1 MKTQTIKNIG
11 KKLFL
16 GSILTSV
23 IFLSAQ
29 SKATAADHFTNDS
42 TIQENMAG
50 KVLVKYIGN
59 SEDGLFFNVKYNN
72 EKGKYFDVVI
82 KDESGEVLYEGNF
95 NDKSFDKKFLLP
107 KDHEVSLISIAV
119 NAGKN
124 YFVQSY
130 SVTAKTNSYREVVAS
145 KN

>member
-1 MKTQTIKNIG
+1 MKTQTVNNIA

-16 GSILTSV
+16 GSILTAV

-29 SKATAADHFTNDS
+29 NKAIATGTYNDS
-42 TIQENMAG
+42 TIKENMAG

-59 SEDGLFFNVKYNN
+59 SEDGLFFNVKYSN
-72 EKGKYFDVVI
+72 ETGKYFDVVI
-82 KDESGEVLYEGNF
+82 KDESGEILYEGNF
-95 NDKSFDKKFLLP
+95 NDKNFDKKFLLP
-107 KDHEVSLISIAV
+107 KDHDVSALSIAV

-130 SVTAKTNSYREVVAS
+130 SVITKTNSSKEVVVS

>member
-1 MKTQTIKNIG
+1 MKTQTINNIA

-29 SKATAADHFTNDS
+29 SKTIAASNFSDS
-42 TIQENMAG
+42 TIKENMAE
-50 KVLVKYIGN
+50 KVSVKYIGN

-82 KDESGEVLYEGNF
+82 KDESGETLYEGNF

-107 KDHEVSLISIAV
+107 KDQEVSLISIAV

-124 YFVQSY
+124 YFAQSY
-130 SVTAKTNSYREVVAS
+130 NVTVKSSSYTDVVVS

>member
-1 MKTQTIKNIG
+1 MKTQTINNIT

-16 GSILTSV
+16 GGILSTV
-23 IFLSAQ
+23 IFLSVQ
-29 SKATAADHFTNDS
+29 SKTFAASNFNDS
-42 TIQENMAG
+42 TIKETMAA
-50 KVLVKYIGN
+50 KVSVKYIGN

-82 KDESGEVLYEGNF
+82 KDESGETLYSGNF

-107 KDHEVSLISIAV
+107 KDHEVSSISIAV

-124 YFVQSY
+124 NFVQNY
-130 SVTAKTNSYREVVAS
+130 NVTVKSNTYTDVVVS